1 MRDVSQ
7 DVLREL
13 RVLAGQVPV
22 GSTNGGLICPS
33 CAGGRTREASFSVR
47 RLDALTCTFKCY
59 RATCDYHGRLSG
71 TTCFVATTQRNDSGG
86 LPRQEGFCGAIQP
99 LGAQWLSELCACT
112 LLGRNAV
119 AEYGFM
125 EEVDGGRLVV
135 PIRGPYGEDRGVQLR
150 RSRHRRSTTHVD
162 RDYRTSD
169 GTWMGWFK
177 AYCVAEKGKGPVVL
191 VEDVLSAACVAQAG
205 LTSASLMGSHIS
217 MDAILEASAVAAGGI
232 VLIALDRDAS
242 GKAIRAVSR
251 FECVASSPL
260 RALILDKDLKYVERT
275 TIMKMV
281 RDVTTDD

>member
-1 MRDVSQ
+1 MNDETL
-7 DVLREL
+7 LREL

-22 GSTNGGLICPS
+22 GSTNGRLICPS
-33 CAGGRTREASFSVR
+33 CGGGRTRETSFSVR

-71 TTCFVATTQRNDSGG
+71 TTCFVATTQRVDGRG
-86 LPRQEGFCGAIQP
+86 RDQHEGFCGAVQP
-99 LGAQWLSELCACT
+99 VGTDWMSELCEWT
-112 LLGRNAV
+112 LVGRREV
-119 AEYGFM
+119 SEYGFM

-135 PIRGPYGEDRGVQLR
+135 PIRGPYGEERGVQLR
-150 RSRHRRSTTHVD
+150 RSRRHRSTTHAD

-169 GTWMGWFK
+169 GTWMGWYRPLRLGGRK
-177 AYCVAEKGKGPVVL
+177 EGPVVL

-205 LTSASLMGSHIS
+205 FTSASLMGSHIS
-217 MDAILEASAVAAGGI
+217 MDAILEASRVASGGP
-232 VLIALDRDAS
+232 VCIALDRDAS